1 MIDPVTSIT
10 GWIADLAMA
19 VCRLSGDQLRILAY
33 SYRRNEPA
41 LAPSTVQLQ
50 RSLSLSTTDTAHL
63 VRELKQ
69 IMTAPDVTCH
79 DIGVVLE
86 TLAHVR
92 LMATAREER
101 IEVVCTA
108 PSRLGVPVRTTFAT
122 TVEMVQAA
130 RQEIFV
136 VGYVFTEGA
145 RGLIEEIAVARRDR
159 GVQVTL
165 IGNRM
170 QDQLATLRSLWPADS
185 SAPNIFS
192 RKADPSDDMIALH
205 AKLLVCDSTV
215 ALITSANFSYHG
227 LHENIEIGVKI
238 ESASV
243 ARLVE
248 VVQALIRTGG
258 VEAIDWNT
266 IRNQN

>member
-1 MIDPVTSIT
+1 MTDSLSSVP
-10 GWIADLAMA
+10 GWIADLVTA
-19 VCRLSGDQLRILAY
+19 VSRLSEEQIRILAS
-33 SYRRNEPA
+33 SYRRDEPA
-41 LAPSTVQLQ
+41 VTPSTVQLQ
-50 RSLSLSTTDTAHL
+50 RNLSLSTTDAAHL

-79 DIGVVLE
+79 DVGVVLE
-86 TLAHVR
+86 TLAHAR
-92 LMATAREER
+92 LMATARDER

-108 PSRLGVPVRTTFAT
+108 PSRLGVLVRTTFAT

-170 QDQLATLRSLWPADS
+170 QYQLATLRSLWPADS
-185 SAPNIFS
+185 PAPSIFS

-227 LHENIEIGVKI
+227 LHENIEIGVKV

-248 VVQALIRTGG
+248 FVQALIRMGQ
-258 VEAIDWNT
+258 VEAVQWISAK
-266 IRNQN
+266 R

>member
-1 MIDPVTSIT
+1 MIDPVTSIP
-10 GWIADLAMA
+10 GWIADLATA
-19 VCRLSGDQLRILAY
+19 VCRLSAAQLRILAD

-50 RSLSLSTTDTAHL
+50 RNLSLSTTDTAHL

-79 DIGVVLE
+79 DIGIVLE
-86 TLAHVR
+86 TLAHAR
-92 LMATAREER
+92 LVVTARDEK

-130 RQEIFV
+130 RQEIFI

-145 RGLIEEIAVARRDR
+145 RGLIEEIAVARRVR

-170 QDQLATLRSLWPADS
+170 QYQLTTLRSLWPADS
-185 SAPNIFS
+185 PAPSIFS

-205 AKLLVCDSTV
+205 AKLLICDSTV

-238 ESASV
+238 QSASV

-248 VVQALIRTGG
+248 FAQAMIRMGE
-258 VEAIDWNT
+258 VEVIQWSGAKN
-266 IRNQN
+266 

>member
-1 MIDPVTSIT
+1 MSDPVSSNT

-19 VCRLSGDQLRILAY
+19 VCRLSADQLRILAD
-33 SYRRNEPA
+33 SYRRNELA

-50 RSLSLSTTDTAHL
+50 RNLSLSTTDAAHL
-63 VRELKQ
+63 VRELKHF
-69 IMTAPDVTCH
+69 MTAPDVTCH

-86 TLAHVR
+86 TLAHDR
-92 LMATAREER
+92 LMATARDER

-108 PSRLGVPVRTTFAT
+108 PSSLGVPVRTTFAT

-130 RQEIFV
+130 RQEILV

-145 RGLIEEIAVARRDR
+145 RKLIEEFAFARRDR

-170 QDQLATLRSLWPADS
+170 QYQLATLQSLWPADS
-185 SAPNIFS
+185 PAPSIFS

-205 AKLLVCDSTV
+205 AKLLICDSTV
-215 ALITSANFSYHG
+215 ALITSANFSFHG

-238 ESASV
+238 QSASV

-248 VVQALIRTGG
+248 FVQAMIRMEQ
-258 VEAIDWNT
+258 VEAVQWT
-266 IRNQN
+266 GAER